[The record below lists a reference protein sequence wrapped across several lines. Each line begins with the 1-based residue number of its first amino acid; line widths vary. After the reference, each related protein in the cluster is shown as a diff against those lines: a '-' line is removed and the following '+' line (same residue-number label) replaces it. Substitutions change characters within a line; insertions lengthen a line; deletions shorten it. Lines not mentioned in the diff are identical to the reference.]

1 MIAELEEA
9 GTGLAFMARPV
20 SAPPGVEVGGRR
32 CSESRNEVAHSRNSL
47 AGEEVRQLH
56 QMAVGV
62 EDHVISYI
70 SHTISALEHPRREA
84 VGDSCP

>member
-9 GTGLAFMARPV
+9 GTGLAFMARPIA
-20 SAPPGVEVGGRR
+20 APPGVEVGGRR

-62 EDHVISYI
+62 EDHVICCI
-70 SHTISALEHPRREA
+70 SPTISALEHPRR
-84 VGDSCP
+84 